1 MDIIID
7 NLKLSIIVL
16 AFVMLDI
23 TINNKKYI
31 FILKIIIFFN
41 LSLSL
46 FNI

>member
-46 FNI
+46 TFR